1 MLQKIEKSLKRLNGF
16 LGILCGLGIMVMGLI
31 LFYEVVS
38 RYFFNAPTIWAGE
51 VAVYIFMWTMFCG
64 AAYTLQ
70 EGKHVHI
77 DLLLEHLPASLR
89 RALRCVTSLA
99 GTIYCALVTHQ
110 GWDMVGKAIKY
121 NKHSPTP
128 LHVPLV
134 IPLAAF
140 VIGFVLLTLQFACM
154 ALTAFRGSGDGKGEA
169 PC

>member
-1 MLQKIEKSLKRLNGF
+1 MLQGIEKILRRLNGI
-16 LGILCGLGIMVMGLI
+16 LGTLCGLGILAMGLI

-38 RYFFNAPTIWAGE
+38 RYFFNAPTIWASE

-77 DLLLEHLPASLR
+77 DLLLERLPNPLR
-89 RALRCVTSLA
+89 RVLRFLTSLA
-99 GTIYCALVTHQ
+99 GTAYCALVTHQ
-110 GWDMVGKAIKY
+110 GWGMVGKALKY

-134 IPLAAF
+134 IPLAAL
-140 VIGFVLLTLQFACM
+140 VIGFGLLTIQFAFM
-154 ALTAFRGSGDGKGEA
+154 TLTAFRRETSERGEL